1 MNLTRISRVRFL
13 SIVPPQ
19 VMQIVRHMNRKIIKS
34 TPFGSVGVIWTEV
47 NDNPKI
53 IRILLSKP
61 GLSSEDQ
68 VSELHPNS
76 EESSCAEIDDVATAI
91 KGLLEGEEIEFSLD
105 VADLSLCTEFQ
116 QLVLRAEHRIPRGSV
131 STYRLIAEYLGKRNG
146 ARAVGNAL
154 ADNPFPLI
162 VPCHRAIRSDRHLG
176 GYQGGLE
183 MKRALLE
190 KEGIPFDDAGRV
202 VCAQFHY
209 ERIASNKGI
218 QPTR

>member
-1 MNLTRISRVRFL
+1 
-13 SIVPPQ
+13 
-19 VMQIVRHMNRKIIKS
+19 MNRKIIKL
-34 TPFGSVGVIWTEV
+34 TPFGSVGVIWTGL

-53 IRILLSKP
+53 VRIVLSKP
-61 GLSSEDQ
+61 GLSAEDQ
-68 VSELHPNS
+68 VSEFYPNS
-76 EESSCAEIDDVATAI
+76 QTSSCAEIDDVATAI

-105 VADLSLCTEFQ
+105 VADLTLCTEFQ
-116 QLVLRAEHRIPRGSV
+116 QLVLRAEHRIPRGRI

-154 ADNPFPLI
+154 ANNPFPLI

-190 KEGIPFDDAGRV
+190 KEGIPFDDTGRV
-202 VCAQFHY
+202 ACAQFHY
-209 ERIASNKGI
+209 ERIIWNKGI
-218 QPTR
+218 EPTR

>member
-1 MNLTRISRVRFL
+1 
-13 SIVPPQ
+13 
-19 VMQIVRHMNRKIIKS
+19 MNRKIIKS
-34 TPFGSVGVIWTEV
+34 TPIGSVGVIWTRL

-53 IRILLSKP
+53 VRILLSKP
-61 GLSSEDQ
+61 GLSAEDQ
-68 VSELHPNS
+68 VSVLYPNS
-76 EESSCAEIDDVATAI
+76 QASSCAEIDDVATAI
-91 KGLLEGEEIEFSLD
+91 EGLIEGEEIEFSLD

-116 QLVLRAEHRIPRGSV
+116 QLVLRAEHRIPRGSI
-131 STYRLIAEYLGKRNG
+131 STYQLIAEYLGKRNG

-154 ADNPFPLI
+154 ANNPFPLI

-202 VCAQFHY
+202 ACAQFHY
-209 ERIASNKGI
+209 EMTMSNAGH
-218 QPTR
+218 PADSLTLAADA